1 MIDRSHNSCGARAV
15 DWCTWSG
22 GQERGLRAAST
33 LAPAAAAAAR
43 ARGGRIMWDKH
54 LGALPR
60 TILIVGD
67 DRSGPSPDCALSRA
81 RTFRRSLRRE
91 IAP

>member
-43 ARGGRIMWDKH
+43 ARGARIMWDKH

-60 TILIVGD
+60 TILMSVMI
-67 DRSGPSPDCALSRA
+67 GPRRLPDCTLSRA
-81 RTFRRSLRRE
+81 RTFLSSLRR
-91 IAP
+91 